1 MSLKAKASTRRC
13 YLCAPAVTAA
23 LYGMPACSSD
33 VISSLH
39 SVWIPMAPSLFGCHT
54 TLVPCYYG
62 AQCIVGTNP
71 PPLTCCWRVKGA
83 INNHCALVVHSCV
96 AQQGITHAAWLVS
109 HSAHSNTRTHTHT
122 CTHSHCLLNK
132 PIFMFMYHLFKCGA
146 AVYGYD
152 KIK

>member
-1 MSLKAKASTRRC
+1 MSPKAKASIRRC
-13 YLCAPAVTAA
+13 YLCPPAVTAT

-39 SVWIPMAPSLFGCHT
+39 SVWIPMASSLFGCHT

-62 AQCIVGTNP
+62 AQCIVGTTPP

-96 AQQGITHAAWLVS
+96 NSCSMACITLCTLKHAY
-109 HSAHSNTRTHTHT
+109 THTHT

-146 AVYGYD
+146 TVYGYD